1 VPVLNEVAASGGPMT
16 TPSLKAMLKAWGVV
30 TKVADPHLDELDEA
44 AMRVRTLLW
53 WLVPDRSHTGP

>member
-1 VPVLNEVAASGGPMT
+1 MT